1 MNFVFDDGEYSVLE
15 TALFDSNLPAG
26 MYLVAV
32 GQCKCC
38 CFYFDVCSRA
48 GKYNLMVLGYFL
60 TSESN

>member
-15 TALFDSNLPAG
+15 TALFDPDLPAG

-38 CFYFDVCSRA
+38 FFT
-48 GKYNLMVLGYFL
+48 LMSAQGL
-60 TSESN
+60 ESTI